1 MWSDWAGPT
10 LLCVHIWCAACRLWP
25 APVSRASHSPA
36 AANQRAESGGSDQ
49 WEIMSLA
56 QISGGSVKKM
66 LIVPKMQ
73 PQSLCEFIKSF
84 NGIRFVVYKW
94 RKEFPTFSV
103 SRDQLERAWTRD
115 HTRHWPDEALLRE
128 RREAATSIRA
138 VSRFPC
144 DDKLF
149 AKTEGFFWGV
159 LNFFSVSQ

>member
-1 MWSDWAGPT
+1 
-10 LLCVHIWCAACRLWP
+10 
-25 APVSRASHSPA
+25 
-36 AANQRAESGGSDQ
+36 
-49 WEIMSLA
+49 MSLA
-56 QISGGSVKKM
+56 QSSGGSVKKM

-103 SRDQLERAWTRD
+103 SRDQLERAWTLD

-149 AKTEGFFWGV
+149 AKTEGFFLRSSKLFLSLTV
-159 LNFFSVSQ
+159 NNSPSLSNFQLMVRNKHLDHKIMQL

>member
-56 QISGGSVKKM
+56 QSSRGSVKKM

-103 SRDQLERAWTRD
+103 SRDQLERAWTTPD
-115 HTRHWPDEALLRE
+115 TGLTRLYWE
-128 RREAATSIRA
+128 RGERPPHQSELCHDFLVTI
-138 VSRFPC
+138 
-144 DDKLF
+144 
-149 AKTEGFFWGV
+149 
-159 LNFFSVSQ
+159 NFLPRPRVFSEEF